1 MPADFYSI
9 VMLLFAIGLVVV
21 MAFAT
26 TYIIGKK
33 SNAIMRNPGVKVLER
48 ASIGLQISIYILL
61 INGKVY
67 ILAIQNKSTQ
77 LLDVIDA
84 KEWFEK
90 KQEFDLEALHTGLP
104 MENPMD
110 AVSAYLKKYVKMP
123 NRKKGDD
130 LK

>member
-1 MPADFYSI
+1 MPEDIYSI

-33 SNAIMRNPGVKVLER
+33 SNSIMRNPGIKVLER
-48 ASIGLQISIYILL
+48 ASVGFQINIYVLL

-67 ILAIQNKSTQ
+67 ILSIQNKSTQ

-90 KQEFDLEALHTGLP
+90 KQEFSLEALQTGAPL
-104 MENPMD
+104 ENSMD
-110 AVSAYLKKYVKMP
+110 SISAYLKRYVKMP

-130 LK
+130 L